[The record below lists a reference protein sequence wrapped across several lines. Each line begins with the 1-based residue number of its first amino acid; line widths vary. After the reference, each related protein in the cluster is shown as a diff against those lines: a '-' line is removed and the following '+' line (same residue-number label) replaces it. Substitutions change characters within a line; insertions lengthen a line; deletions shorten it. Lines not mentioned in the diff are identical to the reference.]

1 MGTSLTLFRIR
12 GIAVKVHWS
21 FVLILVYGA
30 VIYGGRSESLIV
42 SALYGV
48 LVTLLLFLCVTLH
61 EFGHAV
67 VARIFGIR
75 VPSII
80 LLPIGGLANLEKM
93 PEKPSQEFFIAIA
106 GPIVNIVLAILL
118 VPMAWVAMG
127 VESGFGSPMPG
138 IRQLRSEMLD
148 PGVLNLIVFLISTNL
163 LLAFFNLLPA
173 FPMDGG
179 RILRSLLAMTIS
191 YVTATRIAV
200 YVGRGMAVLFAV
212 VGIFGCGIFLLLIA
226 FFVYVGGGAEREAV
240 EHRSVLRDVPVSR
253 ALHADAVRLYT
264 SERVGR
270 AVTLVMESYQSDFP
284 VLDLSGQFAGVL
296 TQAALITAMRDHGQE
311 GRIVDVMVPAAQVP
325 VCNPR
330 VDLATVWETMA
341 RDGSRVVA
349 ILDGPH
355 FVGLITSDD
364 ITRMIHLARATHR
377 NRDQQRLDGST
388 PPPPEPR
395 DNARV

>member
-30 VIYGGRSESLIV
+30 VVYGGRADSWVI

-48 LVTLLLFLCVTLH
+48 LVTLLLFFCVTMH

-67 VARIFGIR
+67 VARYFDIR
-75 VPSII
+75 VPSIM
-80 LLPIGGLANLEKM
+80 LLPIGGLASLEKM
-93 PEKPSQEFFIAIA
+93 PERPSQEFFIAIA

-118 VPMAWVAMG
+118 IPLAWIAFG
-127 VESGFGSPMPG
+127 IESGFDAPFPG
-138 IRQLRSEMLD
+138 INALRREMLY
-148 PGVLNLIVFLISTNL
+148 PGVLNLTVFLISTNL

-200 YVGRGMAVLFAV
+200 YVGRGMAVVFAII
-212 VGIFGCGIFLLLIA
+212 GIFGGGIFLLLIA

-253 ALHADAVRLYT
+253 ALRPDAVRLYT

-270 AVTLVMESYQSDFP
+270 AIDLVMQSYQSEFA
-284 VLDLSGQFAGVL
+284 VLDLSGRFTGVVS
-296 TQAALITAMRDHGQE
+296 QRSLIAAMRDRGQD
-311 GRIVDVMVPAAQVP
+311 GRIVDIMVSAEQIPT
-325 VCNPR
+325 CNPH

-341 RDGSRVVA
+341 RAGSRVVA
-349 ILDGPH
+349 ILDGPIYI
-355 FVGLITSDD
+355 GLITSDD
-364 ITRMIHLARATHR
+364 ITQVIHQARST
-377 NRDQQRLDGST
+377 NRTEGSNNPQAPSST
-388 PPPPEPR
+388 PNETR
-395 DNARV
+395 YNG